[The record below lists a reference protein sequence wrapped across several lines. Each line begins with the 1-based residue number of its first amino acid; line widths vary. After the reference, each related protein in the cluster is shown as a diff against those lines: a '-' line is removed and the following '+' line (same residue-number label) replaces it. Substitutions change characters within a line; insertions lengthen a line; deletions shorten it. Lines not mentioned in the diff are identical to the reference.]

1 MSQLFVCI
9 LIEGTTSSRVLFS
22 GFVLLK
28 IWQKKFQ
35 NLAKL
40 VKEKQKFPL
49 FCQKSDQICGE
60 KNSDRLQVPTQYQCG
75 LQFYHLWVG
84 NIKSPVGL
92 NKKKPFDLLS
102 LRGQS
107 KPAPSRTQLLMVC
120 EHETRFHGIPVP
132 HWLPM

>member
-92 NKKKPFDLLS
+92 NKKNPLIYYLFVARVNLH
-102 LRGQS
+102 
-107 KPAPSRTQLLMVC
+107 PAGHNC
-120 EHETRFHGIPVP
+120 
-132 HWLPM
+132 